1 MIVLIVSK
9 ISLAQRKTRQFGIYP
24 RIFFFNEN
32 KDCSRFKE
40 KEWINYIKILFFW
53 TINKNV
59 NGWMIHLLLTKLLF
73 LIHNKMKL
81 YANKITPR
89 MIGKLYR
96 LALFSK
102 TNKRVCF
109 IATWPLLPQ
118 IYCLRF
124 ITASNICCFYH
135 NKMNWFL

>member
-1 MIVLIVSK
+1 MNKLHQDFVLLNNKQKCERMDDSPSFNK
-9 ISLAQRKTRQFGIYP
+9 IT
-24 RIFFFNEN
+24 
-32 KDCSRFKE
+32 
-40 KEWINYIKILFFW
+40 
-53 TINKNV
+53 
-59 NGWMIHLLLTKLLF
+59 F

-135 NKMNWFL
+135 FKMNWFL